1 MKKLAVFFLY
11 LHLGLSLFAQVFV
24 TSGAEAISVALENSR
39 EQLYQQLMAQEQM
52 KNARLSVQ
60 DFLPQL
66 GVSYSESD
74 AVNVGRAD
82 SRSKSLQFSV
92 SQLIFD
98 GGQAWNQYQLD
109 KIGGLLNYE
118 AYLQSLEEFKG
129 GILDGYQ
136 GIVMQQKVVDIK
148 KSLKE
153 AGFSRLAVLAK
164 ELELGLAREID
175 YLEYLI
181 SCRKLEQ
188 EERLAQEA
196 LELQLESFR
205 QNLGLA
211 YGTKLIVENQ
221 EEKLDE
227 QGMLEKIYPVFP
239 HFEKIVTLSVDYSPA
254 LRQQGLEYEASVQQ
268 KKLESKLLVPN
279 ISLEGSMSLSG
290 REFPLREP
298 DFSLR
303 IKVSFDRNTLFPAS
317 NSTSMGFDLQRLRSF
332 GNSASG
338 NLNPQLNYFSQ
349 KKLNSIALLQKQL
362 SLEVSEEKLR
372 DSLRELLLNFDN
384 SYENYLFSKESLGIQ
399 QKKVEINWQKL
410 ENGEVTE
417 MDYLQSL
424 MELSTMEIQL
434 VELES
439 NLVSLLRAI
448 ELSAGISPGG
458 LDEIL

>member
-1 MKKLAVFFLY
+1 MKKCTVIFLCFNFTI
-11 LHLGLSLFAQVFV
+11 SLFSQVQV
-24 TSGAEAISVALENSR
+24 TSPQEAISIAMQNSR
-39 EQLYQQLMAQEQM
+39 EQLYQQMMVQEQLR
-52 KNARLSVQ
+52 NATLSVK

-109 KIGGLLNYE
+109 KIGSLFNYE
-118 AYLQSLEEFKG
+118 AYLQALEEFKG

-148 KSLKE
+148 KRVKE
-153 AGFSRLAVLAK
+153 AGFARLAVLAK
-164 ELELGLAREID
+164 ELKLGLAREID
-175 YLEYLI
+175 YLDYLI

-188 EERLAQEA
+188 EEELAQEA
-196 LELQLESFR
+196 LNIQVESFR
-205 QNLGLA
+205 QSLGLT
-211 YGTKLIVENQ
+211 YGTKLMVIDEG
-221 EEKLDE
+221 EKGDKTGE
-227 QGMLEKIYPVFP
+227 LEKIYPVLP
-239 HFEKIVTLSVDYSPA
+239 HFEKIVALTVNYSPA
-254 LRQQGLEYEASVQQ
+254 LRQQALEYQASVQQ
-268 KKLESKLLVPN
+268 KKLQNKWFVPN
-279 ISLEGSMSLSG
+279 ISLEGSMNLSG

-303 IKVSFDRNTLFPAS
+303 IKMSFDRNTFFPAS
-317 NSTSMGFDLQRLRSF
+317 NTTSLGFDQESVRSL
-332 GNSASG
+332 GNAASG

-349 KKLNSIALLQKQL
+349 KRLNSIALLQKQL
-362 SLEVSEEKLR
+362 SLEISEDRLR

-384 SYENYLFSKESLGIQ
+384 SYENYLFSKESFGIQ

-410 ENGEVTE
+410 ENGAVTE

-424 MELSTMEIQL
+424 IELSSMEIQL
-434 VELES
+434 VELQS
-439 NLVSLLRAI
+439 NLVSLLRTI
-448 ELSAGISPGG
+448 ELSAGITPGG
-458 LDEIL
+458 LNEIL

>member
-1 MKKLAVFFLY
+1 MKKLAIFFIY
-11 LHLGLSLFAQVFV
+11 LQLGFSLFCQVVV
-24 TSGAEAISVALENSR
+24 TSGQDAIAIALQNSR
-39 EQLYQQLMAQEQM
+39 EQQYQQMMVQEQM
-52 KNARLSVQ
+52 RNARLSVK

-109 KIGGLLNYE
+109 KIGSLFNYE
-118 AYLQSLEEFKG
+118 ASLQSLEEFKG

-148 KSLKE
+148 KRLKE
-153 AGFSRLAVLAK
+153 AGFARLAVLAK
-164 ELELGLAREID
+164 ELELGLVREID
-175 YLEYLI
+175 YLDYLI

-188 EERLAQEA
+188 EEELAQEA
-196 LELQLESFR
+196 LEIQVESFR
-205 QNLGLA
+205 QSLGLA
-211 YGTKLIVENQ
+211 YGTRLIVENHG
-221 EEKLDE
+221 EKRDE
-227 QGMLEKIYPVFP
+227 AGELEKIYPVFP
-239 HFEKIVTLSVDYSPA
+239 HFEKILALTVSYSPA
-254 LRQQGLEYEASVQQ
+254 VRQQKLEYEASVQQ
-268 KKLESKLLVPN
+268 KKLASKWFVPN

-303 IKVSFDRNTLFPAS
+303 IKVSFDRNTLFPVS
-317 NSTSMGFDLQRLRSF
+317 NTTSMGFDQQRLRSL
-332 GNSASG
+332 GNAASG
-338 NLNPQLNYFSQ
+338 NLNPQINYFSQ
-349 KKLNSIALLQKQL
+349 KRLNSIALLQKQL
-362 SLEVSEEKLR
+362 SLETSEEKLR

-424 MELSTMEIQL
+424 IELSSMEIQL
-434 VELES
+434 VELQS
-439 NLVSLLRAI
+439 NLVSLLRTI
-448 ELSAGISPGG
+448 ELSAGITPGG

>member
-1 MKKLAVFFLY
+1 MKKLAIFFIY
-11 LHLGLSLFAQVFV
+11 LQFGFSLFCQVVV
-24 TSGAEAISVALENSR
+24 TSGQDAIAIALQNSR
-39 EQLYQQLMAQEQM
+39 EQQYQQMMAQEQM
-52 KNARLSVQ
+52 RNARLSVK

-109 KIGGLLNYE
+109 KIGSLFNYE
-118 AYLQSLEEFKG
+118 ASLQFLEEFKG

-136 GIVMQQKVVDIK
+136 GIVMQQRVVDIK
-148 KSLKE
+148 KRLKE
-153 AGFSRLAVLAK
+153 AGFARLAVLAK

-175 YLEYLI
+175 YLDYLI

-188 EERLAQEA
+188 EEELAQET
-196 LELQLESFR
+196 LEIQVESFR
-205 QNLGLA
+205 QSLGFA
-211 YGTKLIVENQ
+211 YGTRLIVENHG
-221 EEKLDE
+221 EKRDE
-227 QGMLEKIYPVFP
+227 AGELEKIYPVFP
-239 HFEKIVTLSVDYSPA
+239 HFEKILALTVSYSPA
-254 LRQQGLEYEASVQQ
+254 VRQQKLEYEASVQQ
-268 KKLESKLLVPN
+268 KKLASKWFVPN

-303 IKVSFDRNTLFPAS
+303 IKVSFDRNTLFPIS
-317 NSTSMGFDLQRLRSF
+317 NTTSMGFDQQQLRSF

-338 NLNPQLNYFSQ
+338 NLNPQINYFSQ
-349 KKLNSIALLQKQL
+349 KRLNSIALLQKQL
-362 SLEVSEEKLR
+362 SLETSEEKLR

-384 SYENYLFSKESLGIQ
+384 SYENYLYSQDSFEIQ
-399 QKKVEINWQKL
+399 QKKVAINLQKL
-410 ENGEVTE
+410 ENGAVTE

-424 MELSTMEIQL
+424 IELSSMEIQL
-434 VELES
+434 VELQS
-439 NLVSLLRAI
+439 NLVSLLRTI
-448 ELSAGISPGG
+448 ELSAGITPGG

>member
-1 MKKLAVFFLY
+1 MKKLAIFFIY
-11 LHLGLSLFAQVFV
+11 LQLGFSLFCQVVV
-24 TSGAEAISVALENSR
+24 TSGQDAIAIALQNSR
-39 EQLYQQLMAQEQM
+39 EQQYQQMMAQEQM
-52 KNARLSVQ
+52 RNARLSVK

-92 SQLIFD
+92 SQLVFD

-109 KIGGLLNYE
+109 KIGSLFNYE
-118 AYLQSLEEFKG
+118 ASLQSLEEFKG

-136 GIVMQQKVVDIK
+136 GIVMQQRVVDIK
-148 KSLKE
+148 KRLKE
-153 AGFSRLAVLAK
+153 AGFARLAVLAK

-175 YLEYLI
+175 YLDYLI

-188 EERLAQEA
+188 EEELAQEA
-196 LELQLESFR
+196 LEIQVESFR
-205 QNLGLA
+205 QSLGLA
-211 YGTKLIVENQ
+211 YGTRLIVENHG
-221 EEKLDE
+221 EKRDE
-227 QGMLEKIYPVFP
+227 AGKLEKIYPVFP
-239 HFEKIVTLSVDYSPA
+239 HFEKILALTVSYSPA
-254 LRQQGLEYEASVQQ
+254 VRQQKLEYEASVQQ
-268 KKLESKLLVPN
+268 KKLASKWFVPN

-303 IKVSFDRNTLFPAS
+303 IKVSFDRNTLFPVS
-317 NSTSMGFDLQRLRSF
+317 NTTSMGFDQQRLRSL
-332 GNSASG
+332 GNAASG

-349 KKLNSIALLQKQL
+349 KRLNSIALLQKQL
-362 SLEVSEEKLR
+362 SLETSEEKLR
-372 DSLRELLLNFDN
+372 DSLRELILNFDN

-417 MDYLQSL
+417 MDYLESL
-424 MELSTMEIQL
+424 IEFSSMEIQL
-434 VELES
+434 VELQS
-439 NLVSLLRAI
+439 NLVSLLRTI
-448 ELSAGISPGG
+448 ELSAGITPGG

>member
-1 MKKLAVFFLY
+1 MKKLAIFFIY
-11 LHLGLSLFAQVFV
+11 LQLGFSLFCQVVV
-24 TSGAEAISVALENSR
+24 TSGQDAIAIALQNSR
-39 EQLYQQLMAQEQM
+39 EQQYQLMMAQEQM
-52 KNARLSVQ
+52 RNARLSVK

-92 SQLIFD
+92 SQLVFD

-109 KIGGLLNYE
+109 KIGSLFTYE
-118 AYLQSLEEFKG
+118 ASLQSLEEFKG

-136 GIVMQQKVVDIK
+136 GIVMQQRVVDIK
-148 KSLKE
+148 KRLKE
-153 AGFSRLAVLAK
+153 AGFARLAVLAK

-175 YLEYLI
+175 YLDYLI

-188 EERLAQEA
+188 EEELAQEA
-196 LELQLESFR
+196 LEIQVESFR
-205 QNLGLA
+205 QSLGLA
-211 YGTKLIVENQ
+211 YGTRLIVENHG
-221 EEKLDE
+221 EKRDE
-227 QGMLEKIYPVFP
+227 AGELEKIYPVFP
-239 HFEKIVTLSVDYSPA
+239 HFEKILALTVDYSPA
-254 LRQQGLEYEASVQQ
+254 LRQQKLEYEASVQQ
-268 KKLESKLLVPN
+268 KKLESKWFVPN

-303 IKVSFDRNTLFPAS
+303 IKVSFDRNTLFPVS
-317 NSTSMGFDLQRLRSF
+317 NTTSMGFDQQRLRSL

-338 NLNPQLNYFSQ
+338 NLNPQINYFSQ
-349 KKLNSIALLQKQL
+349 KRLNSIALLQKQL
-362 SLEVSEEKLR
+362 SLETSEEKLR

-410 ENGEVTE
+410 ENGAVTE
-417 MDYLQSL
+417 MDYLESL
-424 MELSTMEIQL
+424 IELSSMEIQL
-434 VELES
+434 VELQS
-439 NLVSLLRAI
+439 NLVSLLRTI
-448 ELSAGISPGG
+448 ELSAGITPGG

>member
-1 MKKLAVFFLY
+1 MKKLAIFFIY
-11 LHLGLSLFAQVFV
+11 LQLGFSLFCQVVV
-24 TSGAEAISVALENSR
+24 TSGQDAISIALQNSQ
-39 EQLYQQLMAQEQM
+39 EQQYQQMMAQEQM
-52 KNARLSVQ
+52 RNARLSLK

-74 AVNVGRAD
+74 AINVGRAD

-109 KIGGLLNYE
+109 KIGSLFNYE
-118 AYLQSLEEFKG
+118 ASLQSLEEFKG

-136 GIVMQQKVVDIK
+136 GSVMQQRVVDMK
-148 KSLKE
+148 KRLKE
-153 AGFSRLAVLAK
+153 AGFARLAVLAK

-175 YLEYLI
+175 YLDYLI

-188 EERLAQEA
+188 GEQLAQEA
-196 LELQLESFR
+196 LEIQVESFR
-205 QNLGLA
+205 QSLGLA
-211 YGTKLIVENQ
+211 YGTRLIVENHG
-221 EEKLDE
+221 EKGNE
-227 QGMLEKIYPVFP
+227 AGELEKIYPVFP
-239 HFEKIVTLSVDYSPA
+239 HFEKILALTVDYSPA
-254 LRQQGLEYEASVQQ
+254 LRQQKLEYEASVQQ
-268 KKLESKLLVPN
+268 KKLESKWFVPN

-303 IKVSFDRNTLFPAS
+303 IKVSFDRNTLFPVS
-317 NSTSMGFDLQRLRSF
+317 NTTSMGFDQHRLRSL

-349 KKLNSIALLQKQL
+349 KRLNSIALLQKQL

-410 ENGEVTE
+410 ENGALTE

-424 MELSTMEIQL
+424 IELSSMEIQL
-434 VELES
+434 VELQS
-439 NLVSLLRAI
+439 NLVSLLRTI
-448 ELSAGISPGG
+448 ELSAGITPGG